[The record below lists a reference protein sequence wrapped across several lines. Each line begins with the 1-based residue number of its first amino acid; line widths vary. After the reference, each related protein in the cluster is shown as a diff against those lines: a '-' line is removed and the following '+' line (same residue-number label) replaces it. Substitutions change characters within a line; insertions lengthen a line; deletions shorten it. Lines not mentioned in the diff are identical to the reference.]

1 MPDTITPNLSLTL
14 PEVGASGDTWGT
26 KLNSDLT
33 TIDGIFKADG
43 TGTSVGLNV
52 GTGRTLALGAGVR
65 VLGDFS
71 NAALAS
77 RTAFQTSG
85 TNAGTTL
92 TALPSG
98 TSNVSQIFAINNA
111 TPTNAAYAGVEITE
125 SAARLASGRTGS
137 GTALPLTFNV
147 GDSVPEFARI
157 PADGSSLFIGRT
169 AAANESTGAPGTTLT
184 KTGRIVSE
192 IDYTVGSHFTSNIFN
207 AGANNANAFQFYRNS
222 VAAGVI
228 VTNASAQTSYS
239 STSDYRIKDN
249 VRTFDATAV
258 LTQLRPVQYEWK
270 VSGESSYG
278 FIAHEVQAVIPYA
291 VSGAK
296 DATNADGSINPQQL
310 DATHLV
316 PVLTKAAQEQRAQI
330 ADIQQQMQD
339 AQESISA
346 STASIIANMT
356 EMSQQI
362 QAIDARLKTAEAQI
376 ATKLS
381 LAGGT
386 MTGALTLKADPAAA
400 LQPATKQYVDAAIST
415 ATRVPAF
422 TTSSPLPNAQKGL
435 PYSQQLA
442 ATGTTPITFEV
453 APGSSLPTGMS
464 LSTSGLLSGSPNK
477 AAVNTFTL
485 VASNSAGQTTK
496 QFRLTVLDTNM
507 RVPVDEIDAT
517 EVIDPAGQTAPTDPA
532 AP

>member
-14 PEVGASGDTWGT
+14 PEVGASGDTWAT

-33 TIDGIFKADG
+33 SLDGIFKADG

-65 VLGDFS
+65 IRGDFS
-71 NAALAS
+71 NATLAS
-77 RTAFQTSG
+77 RTAFQTSTTNDGTAVYALPNG
-85 TNAGTTL
+85 TNAV
-92 TALPSG
+92 SG
-98 TSNVSQIFAINNA
+98 FYGFNNSN
-111 TPTNAAYAGVEITE
+111 PTNAAYVGVAITPTGLAQLV
-125 SAARLASGRTGS
+125 SANSGS

-147 GDSVPEFARI
+147 GNGGPEFARI
-157 PADGSSLFIGRT
+157 PADGLMFLIGRT
-169 AAANESTGAPGTTLT
+169 AAASESTGVAGTTLT
-184 KTGRIVSE
+184 KTGRVVSE

-207 AGANNANAFQFYRNS
+207 AGANNANAFQFYRNG

-270 VSGESSYG
+270 VSGATSYG

-296 DATNADGSINPQQL
+296 DAVNADGSINPQQL

-316 PVLTKAAQEQRAQI
+316 PVLTKALQEQAALISELQTRLGAV
-330 ADIQQQMQD
+330 
-339 AQESISA
+339 ESSV
-346 STASIIANMT
+346 
-356 EMSQQI
+356 Q
-362 QAIDARLKTAEAQI
+362 
-376 ATKLS
+376 TKLS

-400 LQPATKQYVDAAIST
+400 LQPATKQYVDAAIAT
-415 ATRVPAF
+415 TTRVPAF
-422 TTSSPLPNAQKGL
+422 TTSSPLPNAQKGFQ
-435 PYSQQLA
+435 YSQQLA

-453 APGSSLPTGMS
+453 ASGSSLPTGMS
-464 LSTSGLLSGSPNK
+464 LSTSGLLSGSPSK

-485 VASNSAGQTTK
+485 IAANSAGQTTK

-507 RVPVDEIDAT
+507 RVPLDEIDAT

>member
-1 MPDTITPNLSLTL
+1 MPDSTTPNLSLTL

-65 VLGDFS
+65 ILGDFS
-71 NAALAS
+71 NATLAS

-111 TPTNAAYAGVEITE
+111 TPTNAAYAGVEITA

-184 KTGRIVSE
+184 KNGRIVSE

-228 VTNASAQTSYS
+228 VTNSSAQTSYS

-270 VSGESSYG
+270 VSGATSYG

-296 DATNADGSINPQQL
+296 DATNADGSIKPQQL
-310 DATHLV
+310 DATHIV

-330 ADIQQQMQD
+330 VDM
-339 AQESISA
+339 ER
-346 STASIIANMT
+346 
-356 EMSQQI
+356 
-362 QAIDARLKTAEAQI
+362 RLKAAEDAIAAKNVPPTITTATALPGAIQNEQYTYQLT
-376 ATKLS
+376 ATGPTPITWGYATGSSTVSGLS
-381 LAGGT
+381 
-386 MTGALTLKADPAAA
+386 
-400 LQPATKQYVDAAIST
+400 IST
-415 ATRVPAF
+415 AGVISGRPSKDGNYTFFVDAKNTYG
-422 TTSSPLPNAQKGL
+422 TTTKGL
-435 PYSQQLA
+435 TLRVWQNLA
-442 ATGTTPITFEV
+442 QRD
-453 APGSSLPTGMS
+453 
-464 LSTSGLLSGSPNK
+464 
-477 AAVNTFTL
+477 
-485 VASNSAGQTTK
+485 AG
-496 QFRLTVLDTNM
+496 
-507 RVPVDEIDAT
+507 EI
-517 EVIDPAGQTAPTDPA
+517 VVDPA
-532 AP
+532 APDVPADPVAP

>member
-1 MPDTITPNLSLTL
+1 LSLTL
-14 PEVGASGDTWGT
+14 PEIGASGDTWGT

-52 GTGRTLALGAGVR
+52 GTGKTLALGSGVR
-65 VLGDFS
+65 IRGDFS
-71 NAALAS
+71 NATLES
-77 RTAFQTSG
+77 RTAFQTSTTNDGTAVYALPNG
-85 TNAGTTL
+85 TNAV
-92 TALPSG
+92 SG
-98 TSNVSQIFAINNA
+98 FYGFNNSN
-111 TPTNAAYAGVEITE
+111 PTNAAYVGVAITPAGLAQLV
-125 SAARLASGRTGS
+125 SANSGS

-147 GDSVPEFARI
+147 GNGGPEFARI
-157 PADGSSLFIGRT
+157 PADGLMLFIGRT
-169 AAANESTGAPGTTLT
+169 AAASESTGVAGTTLT
-184 KTGRIVSE
+184 KTGRVVSE

-207 AGANNANAFQFYRNS
+207 AGANNANNFQFYRNS

-228 VTNASAQTSYS
+228 VTNSSAQTSYS

-270 VSGESSYG
+270 VSGETSYG
-278 FIAHEVQAVIPYA
+278 FLAHEVQAVIPYA

-310 DATHLV
+310 DATHIV
-316 PVLTKAAQEQRAQI
+316 PILTKAAQEQRAQI
-330 ADIQQQMQD
+330 VDIYQQMQD
-339 AQESISA
+339 AQEAISA
-346 STASIIANMT
+346 STASIITHMN

-400 LQPATKQYVDAAIST
+400 LQPATKQYVDAAIAT
-415 ATRVPAF
+415 TTRVPAF
-422 TTSSPLPNAQKGL
+422 TTSSPLPNAQKGS

-453 APGSSLPTGMS
+453 ASGSSLPNGMS
-464 LSTSGLLSGSPNK
+464 LSTSGLLSGSPSK

-485 VASNSAGQTTK
+485 IAANPAGQTTK

-507 RVPVDEIDAT
+507 RVPLDEIDAT
-517 EVIDPAGQTAPTDPA
+517 EVIDPAGQTAPTDPVDGGA
-532 AP
+532 A